1 MIHMFKFN
9 SQSPSAKKKKKKHHN
24 QRFTNIMEW
33 REREKSYQN
42 QCSVLK
48 LEGEMKYLKR
58 IEVRDGGWRRKWG
71 WQIKRPAAAVTG
83 GVH

>member
-9 SQSPSAKKKKKKHHN
+9 SQSPSAKKKKKKTKIKYS
-24 QRFTNIMEW
+24 QTLW
-33 REREKSYQN
+33 SGGREKSYQN

-58 IEVRDGGWRRKWG
+58 IEVRDGGWRRRWG
-71 WQIKRPAAAVTG
+71 WQIKRSAAAVTG
-83 GVH
+83 GVR